1 MSLDRLSLST
11 IPANPF
17 FNDRPLG
24 DATGFVWRRR
34 ERYYLITN
42 WHVVS
47 GLNFF
52 TKMHLLKG
60 GSRPDKLRCHFLIR
74 VGQYE
79 RELIDIPIRDEN
91 DEPLWLIHP
100 AQQMQAVD
108 VVAIPLNYED
118 LKTKV
123 T

>member
-17 FNDRPLG
+17 FNDRQLG
-24 DATGFVWRRR
+24 DATGFIWKRR

-52 TKMHLLKG
+52 TNMHLLERRLATKKITLPFPHPCRRIRA
-60 GSRPDKLRCHFLIR
+60 RPNRRSDPR
-74 VGQYE
+74 
-79 RELIDIPIRDEN
+79 RE
-91 DEPLWLIHP
+91 
-100 AQQMQAVD
+100 
-108 VVAIPLNYED
+108 
-118 LKTKV
+118 
-123 T
+123 